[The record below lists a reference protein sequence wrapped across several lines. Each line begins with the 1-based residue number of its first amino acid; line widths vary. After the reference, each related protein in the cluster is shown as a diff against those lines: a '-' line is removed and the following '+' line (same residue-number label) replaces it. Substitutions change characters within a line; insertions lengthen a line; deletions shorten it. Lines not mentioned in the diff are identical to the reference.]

1 VNPIVAAWRVPT
13 VNASD
18 CYEAVCADGSVWRY
32 RTGYATADGGDYVPD
47 TGWFRVIPPLTEI
60 DTNAKEV

>member
-1 VNPIVAAWRVPT
+1 
-13 VNASD
+13 
-18 CYEAVCADGSVWRY
+18 VWRY
-32 RTGYATADGGDYVPD
+32 RTGYATVDGGDYVPD